1 MDTLILRS
9 LEGTW
14 AIFVEASVYLL
25 FGMFVAGLIAVVL
38 PKGTISR
45 HLGEKGLK
53 GVVKAALFGI
63 PLPLC
68 SCGVIPTALG
78 LRRQG
83 ASRGATLAFLIST
96 PETGVDSISIT
107 YALLDPLYT
116 IFRPV
121 AAFATALT
129 TGGLATL
136 LDREDAPPSE
146 EGADVCPVCN
156 GDNGDG
162 HTHSLGEKLSKAI
175 RYGFGDLLGDIAL
188 WLVVGLVLAGLITAL
203 IPDAF
208 FTTWI
213 GSGIGSMVIMLA
225 VGMPIYICATA
236 STPVAAAM
244 IAKGLNPGAAL
255 VFLLAGPATNA
266 ATLTVVVRYLGARSA
281 AIYLGSIAFVSI
293 LMGLAL
299 NAAYAAAGI
308 APSSIVMASRELLPH
323 GLKLAGAAVLG
334 LLLARCLIKRVWATP
349 LRVVRA
355 ER

>member
-1 MDTLILRS
+1 MEFLIVKS
-9 LEGTW
+9 AQASWT
-14 AIFVEASVYLL
+14 IFVEASVYLL
-25 FGMFVAGLIAVVL
+25 FGTFVAGLIAVML
-38 PKGTISR
+38 PQETITR
-45 HLGEKGLK
+45 HLGGRGLK
-53 GVVKAALFGI
+53 GVAKAALFGI

-68 SCGVIPTALG
+68 SCGVIPTAVS
-78 LRRQG
+78 LRRRG

-96 PETGVDSISIT
+96 PETGVDSVAIT

-121 AAFATALT
+121 AAFTTALV
-129 TGGLATL
+129 TGGLASL
-136 LDREDAPPSE
+136 IEREEPPAAPE
-146 EGADVCPVCN
+146 AEDCQVCE
-156 GDNGDG
+156 DDTGDG
-162 HTHSLGEKLSKAI
+162 HTHSIGEKLARAV

-188 WLVVGLVLAGLITAL
+188 WLVVGLLAAGLITAL
-203 IPDAF
+203 IPEDF
-208 FTTWI
+208 FRTWV
-213 GSGIGSMVIMLA
+213 GTGLGSMVIMLA
-225 VGMPIYICATA
+225 IGMPTYICATA

-308 APSSIVMASRELLPH
+308 VPSSIVMASRELLPH

-334 LLLARCLIKRVWATP
+334 LLLARCLIKRSWATP
-349 LRVVRA
+349 LRVARA